1 MESAL
6 LPDFFLQ
13 ATENAH
19 APVGGLAPLQLS
31 KEASISFRDDA
42 GIDIVL
48 VSLSTPGVHN
58 FYGATVNGGM
68 YGNGVVFE
76 MTPAGA
82 FTDLHDFDPNTEGGE
97 PFSALI
103 EGTNGVLYGTTAY
116 GGTYN
121 VGTIYSIPLGGG
133 NPDTLYSFDGTSVY
147 IPGGTADAAYERTFL
162 WELRMG
168 WQR

>member
-1 MESAL
+1 MV
-6 LPDFFLQ
+6 Q
-13 ATENAH
+13 
-19 APVGGLAPLQLS
+19 GS
-31 KEASISFRDDA
+31 KHSFRDDA
-42 GIDIVL
+42 GIDNVL